1 MAKKEYNNY
10 DVIRDQPNADS
21 FRYRDIRGE
30 QDLKRDKRE
39 RPPTFTSYLVGA
51 IVLTVLIALL
61 TYTVVSVARW
71 GFTAIGSVNVTEQ
84 SYHWIYD
91 AELDQQVCIWDSDGQ
106 VHSGPPPV
114 MTSARGGMS
123 IGRAFAPGLA
133 NVLITLFVAG
143 IAFSLMYI
151 KFKKLYEA
159 QIAEKDVKN
168 DHVEDVWLQT
178 VDEMLDKYDYFPD
191 KAGHMSIQPSSIIA
205 HIGVTNKGIKKV
217 PIPRRLTDN
226 VMSEDGT
233 TVERYK
239 GDFDLDDDDEKQYDQ
254 LPLFDEAFREELF
267 SASGVPN
274 EKALRRSFDL
284 THIKYNPGGK
294 NRDKLGKY
302 DTVADLINA
311 DCEIPDYEVGRPG
324 GLYIVDTAPVNTM
337 VLAITRAGK
346 GNFDPGCPVTSS
358 SCALIALKA

>member
-10 DVIRDQPNADS
+10 DVIRDQPNQDS

-30 QDLKRDKRE
+30 QDLKRSKRE
-39 RPPTFTSYLVGA
+39 RPPTFVPYLVGA

-61 TYTVVSVARW
+61 TYSMVSVIRW
-71 GFTAIGSVNVTEQ
+71 GISAIGSVSISGQE
-84 SYHWIYD
+84 YHWVWD
-91 AELDQQVCIWDSDGQ
+91 EATNRQVCIWADGTA
-106 VHSGPPPV
+106 HSGPPS
-114 MTSARGGMS
+114 MTASGGGGMS
-123 IGRAFAPGLA
+123 FGQAFIPGLA
-133 NVLITLFVAG
+133 NSLITLFVAG

-191 KAGHMSIQPSSIIA
+191 KAGHMSVQPSSIIA
-205 HIGVTNKGIKKV
+205 HIGVTNKGIKNV
-217 PIPRRLTDN
+217 PIPRRLKDD
-226 VMSEDGT
+226 VMTEDGSA
-233 TVERYK
+233 VERYK
-239 GDFDLDDDDEKQYDQ
+239 GDYDLDEEGEKQFDQ
-254 LPLFDEAFREELF
+254 MPLFDEEFREELF

-274 EKALRRSFDL
+274 DKALRRAFDL
-284 THIKYNPGGK
+284 TRIKYNPGGK

-302 DTVADLINA
+302 DTVADLVNA
-311 DCEIPDYEVGRPG
+311 DCEIPEYEVGRPG

-337 VLAITRAGK
+337 VFA
-346 GNFDPGCPVTSS
+346 
-358 SCALIALKA
+358 

>member
-10 DVIRDQPNADS
+10 DVIRDQPNTDS

-39 RPPTFTSYLVGA
+39 RPPKFVPYIIGA
-51 IVLTVLIALL
+51 VVLTVLIALL
-61 TYTVVSVARW
+61 TYTTVSFGRW
-71 GFTAIGSVNVTEQ
+71 GASALGSVKPTGQ
-84 SYHWIYD
+84 YYYWIYD
-91 AELDQQVCIWDSDGQ
+91 AELNRQVCIWDSDGQ
-106 VHSGPPPV
+106 AHSGPPPK
-114 MTSARGGMS
+114 TTAKGGMS
-123 IGRAFAPGLA
+123 IGQAFVPGLA
-133 NVLITLFVAG
+133 NVLVTLLVSG

-151 KFKKLYEA
+151 KFRKLYEA

-217 PIPRRLTDN
+217 PIPRRLKDD

-233 TVERYK
+233 TVERFK
-239 GDFDLDDDDEKQYDQ
+239 GDYDLDADDEKQYDQ
-254 LPLFDEAFREELF
+254 LPLFDEEFREELF
-267 SASGVPN
+267 SASGVPK
-274 EKALRRSFDL
+274 EKALRKSFDL
-284 THIKYNPGGK
+284 TRIKYNPGGK
-294 NRDKLGKY
+294 NRDKFGKY
-302 DTVADLINA
+302 DTVADLVNA

-337 VLAITRAGK
+337 VFA
-346 GNFDPGCPVTSS
+346 
-358 SCALIALKA
+358 